1 MSDKTMEL
9 IRTRLSALDP
19 VGIELL
25 DDSAA
30 HVGHAGA
37 ASGGGHYQL
46 RLVSAR
52 FTGQSKIARHR
63 LVYDLL
69 ADLMQREIHALAMNL
84 LAPGEVERAPISD
97 PNSGPSNADHSSSH
111 SSGH

>member
-1 MSDKTMEL
+1 MPEATIDR
-9 IRTRLSALDP
+9 IRTKLSALEP
-19 VGIELL
+19 LAIELS

-30 HVGHAGA
+30 HLGHAGA

-46 RLVSAR
+46 RLISAR

-97 PNSGPSNADHSSSH
+97 PNSGPPNADHSSSH

>member
-1 MSDKTMEL
+1 MAENMVDV
-9 IRTRLSALDP
+9 IRRRLEALEPLVLD
-19 VGIELL
+19 VI

-37 ASGGGHYQL
+37 ASGGGHYQV

-52 FTGQSKIARHR
+52 FAGQSRVARHR
-63 LVYDLL
+63 VVYDLL
-69 ADLMQREIHALAMNL
+69 TDLMQRDIHALAMNL
-84 LAPGEVERAPISD
+84 QAPDEVERAPSPGS
-97 PNSGPSNADHSSSH
+97 PNLQH

>member
-1 MSDKTMEL
+1 MPENTLDR
-9 IRTRLSALDP
+9 IGARLSALEP
-19 VGIELL
+19 VMIEVK
-25 DDSAA
+25 DDSAR
-30 HVGHAGA
+30 HVGHPGA
-37 ASGGGHYQL
+37 AGGGHYQL

-52 FTGQSKIARHR
+52 FSGQPKLARHR

-84 LAPGEVERAPISD
+84 LAPGEVEPAPS
-97 PNSGPSNADHSSSH
+97 SGSPDFEH